1 LYEYRFEA
9 LVNYI
14 ESTTFKRRN
23 RGTLKRRNRGTLIVD
38 GADES
43 KKVEGTS
50 LQEDERRR
58 SFGARPKHAHLH
70 PF

>member
-14 ESTTFKRRN
+14 ESTTF
-23 RGTLKRRNRGTLIVD
+23 KRRNRGTLIVD